1 MIKFIFLIPRC
12 MRSILDT
19 TNGGTS
25 CECGTSLQTSPACT
39 SRTRPPSTTTMI
51 RWGTSLQTS
60 PAYTSRTRPPSTT
73 TMIRWG
79 TSLQTSPTC
88 TSRTRPPSTTTLIRW
103 GISLQNSPAYT
114 SRTRPLSATMFY
126 HDKVRTPYCYTSYC
140 TTMIRWGKPSTT
152 TVLLL
157 LQVLLWSDEGLLLY
171 CLETITTTLIIS
183 KVTNITARLPCPP
196 AKIIPTQNVADFSLK
211 LMQR

>member
-39 SRTRPPSTTTMI
+39 SRTRPPS
-51 RWGTSLQTS
+51 
-60 PAYTSRTRPPSTT
+60 
-73 TMIRWG
+73 
-79 TSLQTSPTC
+79 
-88 TSRTRPPSTTTLIRW
+88 STTTLIRW
-103 GISLQNSPAYT
+103 GTPLQTSPAYP